1 MEHVRN
7 INTEYNMLKIMTF
20 FRYFGDCLFYGF
32 LFLFLESRIVEPD
45 KISMIAMI
53 TPFVALISNPLW
65 SHLSKNANHNR
76 IIMMI
81 LTVLEGISILVFTQ
95 VTLFE
100 AIAVMT
106 ALTALV
112 GSPFYS
118 LHDGFIGTFAKT
130 YNKDYTKIRFLGT
143 LAYLAG
149 TIFAGIILYFFPN
162 QYNILLYVG
171 GIIFVLIALFFI
183 FIKPID
189 LTLTKG
195 GEEVKRD
202 YKAILK
208 NKAFI
213 VYMISFFL
221 VNTISFTAD
230 NYVSLYFQSLD
241 VEPTEWTFIFASFLL
256 AEFITMFILS
266 KKENKININILWL
279 VATILYPLRSLI
291 LATDL
296 PLVLKIIA
304 TNLRGISYGIILVV
318 NVRCISKI
326 CGIENVTAS
335 LFLMG
340 IFTAVIQIIAHFFYG
355 KIITHIGYNYF
366 FLIVGLIGFVGMSIN
381 LIYQIK
387 HKFSYDDK

>member
-279 VATILYPLRSLI
+279 IATILYPLRSLI
-291 LATDL
+291 LAADL
-296 PLVLKIIA
+296 PLVVKIIA

-355 KIITHIGYNYF
+355 KIITYIGYNYF
-366 FLIVGLIGFVGMSIN
+366 FLIVGLIGLIGMSIN

>member
-279 VATILYPLRSLI
+279 IATILYPLRSLI

-296 PLVLKIIA
+296 PLVVKIIA

-355 KIITHIGYNYF
+355 KIITYIGYNYF
-366 FLIVGLIGFVGMSIN
+366 FLIVGLIGLIGMSIN